1 MCCKPKLKQKPI
13 FRSQQKIFVSEMDPA
28 TIAQTK
34 PMENDFSNN
43 VIDSSDNEI
52 YDDDMEEEEDSLT
65 FKNKTKKLIR
75 PEKSASSNSNHLF
88 SVILTFSSIIWHLAL

>member
-1 MCCKPKLKQKPI
+1 
-13 FRSQQKIFVSEMDPA
+13 MDPA

-34 PMENDFSNN
+34 PIEKDFSNN

-52 YDDDMEEEEDSLT
+52 YDEDMEEEEDSLT

-75 PEKSASSNSNHLF
+75 PEKSASSNSNHPF
-88 SVILTFSSIIWHLAL
+88 GVVLTFLSIFWHSVL

>member
-1 MCCKPKLKQKPI
+1 
-13 FRSQQKIFVSEMDPA
+13 MDPA

-34 PMENDFSNN
+34 PMEKDFSNN

-52 YDDDMEEEEDSLT
+52 YDEDMEEEDSLT

-88 SVILTFSSIIWHLAL
+88 NVILSFLSIFWHLAL